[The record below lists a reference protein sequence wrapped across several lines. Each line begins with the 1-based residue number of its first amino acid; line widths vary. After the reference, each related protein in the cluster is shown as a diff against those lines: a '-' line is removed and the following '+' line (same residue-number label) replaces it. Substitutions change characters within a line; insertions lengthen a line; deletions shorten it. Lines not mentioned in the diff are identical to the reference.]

1 MYHLHN
7 VAGPPY
13 DKKVFC
19 YSQVFLLSNAFKKL
33 SLSTP
38 KISLPH
44 HQSPPKSTLIEKKKS
59 IFLFVSYSDICLL
72 WTSLITIINTY
83 RILLYFF
90 IHTFMGKILLWK
102 IYVSDQKSNQY
113 SKSISLFLVF
123 GSSSWINACMSN
135 SVEMLTISS
144 HDFLSKNVVKSYSLI

>member
-1 MYHLHN
+1 MWP
-7 VAGPPY
+7 GPLMI
-13 DKKVFC
+13 KKFFVIPRSF
-19 YSQVFLLSNAFKKL
+19 YYQMLSK
-33 SLSTP
+33 SCLSTP
-38 KISLPH
+38 EISLPH
-44 HQSPPKSTLIEKKKS
+44 HQSPTIHPNWKKKS

-123 GSSSWINACMSN
+123 GSSSWINACMSH

-144 HDFLSKNVVKSYSLI
+144 HDFLSKNFVKSYSLI